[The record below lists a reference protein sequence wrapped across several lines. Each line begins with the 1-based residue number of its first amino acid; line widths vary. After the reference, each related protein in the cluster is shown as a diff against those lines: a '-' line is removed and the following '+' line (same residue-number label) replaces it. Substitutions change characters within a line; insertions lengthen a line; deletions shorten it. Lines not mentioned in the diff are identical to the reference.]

1 HNYIEFNYVYRGKLV
16 QTIDEYKINLK
27 QGELIFLNQHVIH
40 EIEASNEEDIIINFI
55 INQSFLI
62 ILYLCWKMIIQ

>member
-1 HNYIEFNYVYRGKLV
+1 MV